1 MDTGYTKVALPFSV
15 YTKTSYFYSSL
26 KFIEFLGIKS
36 LAISKWFN
44 NRTTIVNNVF
54 FLLKSSA
61 IFYSF

>member
-15 YTKTSYFYSSL
+15 YTKTSYFYASL

-54 FLLKSSA
+54 FL
-61 IFYSF
+61 